1 MNGGGR
7 PPRSPVH
14 GAAPL
19 PHGGVRGAA
28 AQRGDGAAPPAHR
41 ALPAAPQRLRV
52 PLPGRLPGAPGA
64 GAPANLRPAPALPAG
79 QGQAGRQA
87 PAAAPGAAAARA
99 PSAGRRRRGKRR
111 QDRSQRPG
119 RRDGERRAA
128 RPQQHVDRGKGPAR
142 SRSGAVGGSRRS
154 AWSCPA
160 GTVTSPLELAAEGER
175 EEGEG
180 APAAGAMACGGRAEV
195 GAALRSAGVGSVTTS
210 QLVRAARSSALSPL
224 CAERVRKNCCLLR

>member
-52 PLPGRLPGAPGA
+52 PLPGRVPGAPGA

-79 QGQAGRQA
+79 QGQASRQA
-87 PAAAPGAAAARA
+87 PAAAPGAAAARS
-99 PSAGRRRRGKRR
+99 PSARRRCRGKRR

-119 RRDGERRAA
+119 RRGGERRAA
-128 RPQQHVDRGKGPAR
+128 RSQQHVDRGKGPAR
-142 SRSGAVGGSRRS
+142 CRLRGGWLGPRREPAVGAVVPGWHRDLSSGAGTGWRKENKLSR
-154 AWSCPA
+154 
-160 GTVTSPLELAAEGER
+160 
-175 EEGEG
+175 
-180 APAAGAMACGGRAEV
+180 
-195 GAALRSAGVGSVTTS
+195 
-210 QLVRAARSSALSPL
+210 LV
-224 CAERVRKNCCLLR
+224 